1 MNLNN
6 GPYAIVAF
14 FALFL
19 VLSLPV
25 SAAQTG
31 DDIYISDNELQ
42 RVSVKW
48 IEPKSFTDVKE
59 RNFSNAKYR
68 KHVFSQLE
76 KHLDKLAKELP
87 QGQSLMVSVTDVDLA
102 GSFEPASF
110 IGLST
115 SMDNIR
121 IMRNVDIPRLEFT
134 YQLIDASGKILRS
147 EEVNLKNMNYLHG
160 AGISGR
166 NQPFAHE
173 KKMLSK
179 WFTKSIIDDNA

>member
-1 MNLNN
+1 MNVNN
-6 GPYAIVAF
+6 SPFAISAF
-14 FALFL
+14 FALLF
-19 VLSLPV
+19 VFSLPLIAEQSDADV
-25 SAAQTG
+25 
-31 DDIYISDNELQ
+31 YISDNELQ

-147 EEVNLKNMNYLHG
+147 EEVNLKNMNYLYG
-160 AGISGR
+160 GSISGR
-166 NQPFAHE
+166 NQSFAHE

-179 WFTKSIIDDNA
+179 WFTKSIIDNNK